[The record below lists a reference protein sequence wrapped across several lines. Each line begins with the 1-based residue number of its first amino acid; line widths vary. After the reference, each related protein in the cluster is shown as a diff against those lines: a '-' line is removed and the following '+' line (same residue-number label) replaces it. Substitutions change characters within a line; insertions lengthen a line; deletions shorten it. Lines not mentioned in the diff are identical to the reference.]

1 MVLASSKL
9 VHRLLPALLL
19 ASFLCVSPP
28 LGAHALPAGTRTATS
43 AKSTPTVPYASD
55 DPNTE
60 LWNADSDIVPEGRRG
75 KYGASVLGP
84 QNIPIALQNPDLL
97 APPTT
102 DSGDVWV

>member
-1 MVLASSKL
+1 MVLTSNKL
-9 VHRLLPALLL
+9 ARRLLPTLLL
-19 ASFLCVSPP
+19 ASFLP
-28 LGAHALPAGTRTATS
+28 LGAQALPAGTRTATS
-43 AKSTPTVPYASD
+43 AETTPTVPYASD

-60 LWNADSDIVPEGRRG
+60 LWNEDSDMVPEGRRG

-102 DSGDVWV
+102 DSGDVCVYH